1 MTVIELVGWLGN
13 GCFFVRFLIQW
24 IQSEKTGVSAS
35 PPSFWKISLL
45 GYLLLGAYTWH
56 QEEYVLV
63 AGCVINSLIATRNLG
78 FGEGGRL
85 PGPATAA
92 IAGVAFVVSV
102 LGAVAILPE
111 GRSVPW
117 IACVAA
123 GQILFGARFIV
134 QWMASERRGMSY
146 FPRSFWWFSLAGN
159 SLLLAYAIHRQDLV
173 LIAGYAVGPI
183 VQVRNLMLETEP
195 ASSQSS

>member
-1 MTVIELVGWLGN
+1 MSPIELVGWLGN

-35 PPSFWKISLL
+35 PPSFWRISLL

-85 PGPATAA
+85 PGQATAA

-123 GQILFGARFIV
+123 GQTSSG
-134 QWMASERRGMSY
+134 
-146 FPRSFWWFSLAGN
+146 
-159 SLLLAYAIHRQDLV
+159 
-173 LIAGYAVGPI
+173 
-183 VQVRNLMLETEP
+183 P
-195 ASSQSS
+195 ASSSSGWRVSAAG